1 MADSD
6 RCRHPCSA
14 CTHGDSSDGCR
25 LGCCASVRRSA
36 DRFGSR
42 ARVDA
47 GQQMPNA
54 RVQGP
59 GRERGLRD
67 EGGCES
73 YADTF
78 RRPVEGGS
86 LSREVAALL
95 RSRPCRM
102 PRVRAA
108 GRNSEQRIVPTDRA
122 TGPARRHCPRRLPA
136 DGVYWIPWQ
145 DPCWPPA
152 RASDGRA
159 GPVGAGE
166 SEAPAARTVHA
177 FRQPM
182 ACAGAS
188 ESGGGAGPVY
198 RPESS
203 AARPSRWRDS
213 FPTDSDPAPAEISK
227 CMTWIWP
234 TTASDPSRTGLESAT
249 GLESTRTLP
258 PSRLQVSNKPRQGAN
273 QGTER

>member
-1 MADSD
+1 MTLAS
-6 RCRHPCSA
+6 RSRAARARAARSGHPCDEHPEPSGSGCNSCIECSA
-14 CTHGDSSDGCR
+14 HPLRRCIHPHPWRPISGSSWSKGFAKGRPSAPRGVTPLIPFTYLERFPHLAACR
-25 LGCCASVRRSA
+25 AWHRR
-36 DRFGSR
+36 
-42 ARVDA
+42 
-47 GQQMPNA
+47 
-54 RVQGP
+54 
-59 GRERGLRD
+59 
-67 EGGCES
+67 
-73 YADTF
+73 
-78 RRPVEGGS
+78 RRPCQGTLVP
-86 LSREVAALL
+86 L
-95 RSRPCRM
+95 RSRTGPDPKAVRTAAPCVIHHLRTSLRAHSPDTSPLVDGT

-108 GRNSEQRIVPTDRA
+108 GCDPEQRIVPTDRA

-188 ESGGGAGPVY
+188 ELGGGAGPVY

-213 FPTDSDPAPAEISK
+213 FPA
-227 CMTWIWP
+227 
-234 TTASDPSRTGLESAT
+234 
-249 GLESTRTLP
+249 
-258 PSRLQVSNKPRQGAN
+258 
-273 QGTER
+273 

>member
-1 MADSD
+1 MATDASPACAGVLTDSAVGPGLMPD
-6 RCRHPCSA
+6 SRCR
-14 CTHGDSSDGCR
+14 TRGCK
-25 LGCCASVRRSA
+25 
-36 DRFGSR
+36 
-42 ARVDA
+42 
-47 GQQMPNA
+47 
-54 RVQGP
+54 GP
-59 GRERGLRD
+59 GGRGGWD

-73 YADTF
+73 FADTF

-86 LSREVAALL
+86 LSREAAALL

-136 DGVYWIPWQ
+136 DGVYRIPWQ

-166 SEAPAARTVHA
+166 CEAPAARTVHA

-203 AARPSRWRDS
+203 AARPSRWRDC
-213 FPTDSDPAPAEISK
+213 FPA
-227 CMTWIWP
+227 
-234 TTASDPSRTGLESAT
+234 
-249 GLESTRTLP
+249 
-258 PSRLQVSNKPRQGAN
+258 
-273 QGTER
+273 